1 MSVSGERFQIRVRPG
16 HNQSHQESFIDGKRV
31 SQCEHRM
38 SDCGGRQ
45 VAEDLPKELYEKI
58 VRKYSKEWAEVQHTI
73 ELLRSIGDRSYQVE
87 ASEDAPVI
95 LQLDIQ

>member
-1 MSVSGERFQIRVRPG
+1 M
-16 HNQSHQESFIDGKRV
+16 
-31 SQCEHRM
+31 
-38 SDCGGRQ
+38 
-45 VAEDLPKELYEKI
+45 PKELYEKI

-73 ELLRSIGDRSYQVE
+73 ELLRSIGDRSYQVA